1 VATERIEVKG
11 LDQALTN
18 MRTLLADVQTKI
30 ARDALRQAGWVIARR
45 MRAATYSTFIRR
57 SGAIQRGFGVAVQHD
72 FKDEELKAY
81 VVQYPQNLRRLGKP
95 GLQIAH
101 WWRYLEFGTG
111 PRRASRTPNFL
122 SSGKFSKNS
131 RVVVRQATALS
142 RWAAA
147 GNRGSVKERKWVR
160 PAAAATTPA
169 GIDVFRTV
177 VLEEIEKAVTNYPK

>member
-1 VATERIEVKG
+1 MATDRIEVKG

-18 MRTLLADVQTKI
+18 IKSLAGDVQTKI
-30 ARDALRQAGWVIARR
+30 TRDALRTALWVIARR
-45 MRAATYSTFIRR
+45 MRAGTYSTFIRR
-57 SGAIQRGFGVAVQHD
+57 SGAIQRGFGVAVQRD
-72 FKDEELKAY
+72 PKNDELKGY
-81 VVQYPQNLRRLGKP
+81 VTQYPQNLRRLGKP

-111 PRRASRTPNFL
+111 ERRASRTPNFL
-122 SSGKFSKNS
+122 RTGSFSKSS

-160 PAAAATTPA
+160 PAAAATTPES
-169 GIDVFRTV
+169 IETFRRE